1 MTKGEDEAFEVS
13 RAVLRVHAGVLA
25 LVGGVLGGTVVFVA
39 TAWLLIKGGPNVGAH
54 LQLLGQFFYGYS
66 VSWSGSV
73 IGSLYGACLG
83 AVVGGLTGAIYNLVV
98 GLRE

>member
-1 MTKGEDEAFEVS
+1 MSKAEDEAFEVS

-25 LVGGVLGGTVVFVA
+25 LVGGIIGGAGVFIATV
-39 TAWLLIKGGPNVGAH
+39 WLVIKGGPNIGAH
-54 LQLLGQFFYGYS
+54 LQLLAQFFYGYS

-73 IGSLYGACLG
+73 IGGLYGAGLG
-83 AVVGGLTGAIYNLVV
+83 AAVGALTAAIYNLVV

>member
-1 MTKGEDEAFEVS
+1 MSKVEDEAFEVS
-13 RAVLRVHAGVLA
+13 HAVARLHAGVLA
-25 LVGGVLGGTVVFVA
+25 LVGAVFGGVGVFGA

-66 VSWSGSV
+66 VSWSGAM
-73 IGSLYGACLG
+73 IGFLYGACVG